1 MTSLHFV
8 NGDIAIWSY
17 SEIFMGSQLQQQ
29 FVNIFMGMMD
39 PNCIFQ
45 ILYKLYNP
53 TFLTTLVKY
62 HQNGVEFY
70 HFD

>member
-1 MTSLHFV
+1 MGILQFE
-8 NGDIAIWSY
+8 AY
-17 SEIFMGSQLQQQ
+17 SEIFMGFQLQQQ
-29 FVNIFMGMMD
+29 FVKIFMGMMD